1 MNALTDTTNTGLGI
15 RSEEPSRGASLA
27 GEPASYRRL
36 SSRPAG
42 WKTGVA
48 ERACFAVSMRDGPSA
63 ISGSCRNRRVPGGG
77 RDAWRALA
85 LGAGLSLATMTVSA
99 FPPAPHH
106 TLFGMVR
113 NQWGTP
119 LDVAGAEVFI
129 QSGEATGIQVNI
141 AASTEPGVNYRMR
154 VPMDSGRALDRYQS
168 SALQEAE
175 PFQLKVQI
183 GSTTYVPLEMA
194 LTAHALGEPAGSTH
208 LDLTLGV
215 DTDGDGLPDAWEQAL
230 LEMLGGDLTDV
241 TPDGDLDGDGLSN
254 LNEFRAGTQAF
265 DPNEG
270 FRLAFMELS
279 LEGDATLDFFAVRG
293 RTYRLEVT
301 SDLREWTPTSFH
313 VIDRGV
319 PGPLV
324 EDFTAT
330 SYRQVQVRVPLEEG
344 VESNRHFR
352 AVVQ

>member
-1 MNALTDTTNTGLGI
+1 MNAMNLTENRTPGSRSGDSLWRTLAFGMNWWARGRGTG
-15 RSEEPSRGASLA
+15 
-27 GEPASYRRL
+27 
-36 SSRPAG
+36 G
-42 WKTGVA
+42 W
-48 ERACFAVSMRDGPSA
+48 
-63 ISGSCRNRRVPGGG
+63 RVPWL
-77 RDAWRALA
+77 AAALLVA
-85 LGAGLSLATMTVSA
+85 APTASA

-113 NQWGTP
+113 NQWGAP

-129 QSGEATGIQVNI
+129 QTADAAGIQVNI

-168 SALQEAE
+168 SALQQSE

-183 GSTTYVPLEMA
+183 GATTYVPLEMA
-194 LTAHALGEPAGSTH
+194 LAAHALGEPAGATH

-230 LEMLGGDLTDV
+230 LDALGGDLSDV

-265 DPNEG
+265 NANEG
-270 FRLAFMELS
+270 FRLAFTDLS
-279 LEGDATLDFFAVRG
+279 LEGHASLDFFAVRG

-301 SDLREWTPTSFH
+301 SDLREWAPTSFR
-313 VIDRGV
+313 VVDGGA
-319 PGPLV
+319 PGELV
-324 EDFTAT
+324 DDYVAT
-330 SYRQVQVRVPLEEG
+330 GYRQVQIQVPFAG
-344 VESNRHFR
+344 GATGNRQFR
-352 AVVQ
+352 AVVE